1 MMLQGSID
9 GGDLDL
15 TALFE
20 EDLSP
25 AAQSAA
31 LAQFAR
37 KQLAEAAKV
46 NADALGFTPPH
57 TTLVDGVAGA
67 AEERVKPNGEIVY
80 TFDLAQDMFAWIA
93 AELSA
98 FAPVLTG
105 RFSRSFEFFVDGV
118 RTDLD
123 HEIPQGREFVF
134 MSIEPYA
141 GKVEGEH
148 KRPESPQA
156 PNGVF
161 EAVAALAALRYPLAD
176 IAFAYRTP
184 FFASRVKDTPAITIR
199 LGT

>member
-1 MMLQGSID
+1 MI
-9 GGDLDL
+9 
-15 TALFE
+15 
-20 EDLSP
+20 
-25 AAQSAA
+25 
-31 LAQFAR
+31 
-37 KQLAEAAKV
+37 
-46 NADALGFTPPH
+46 
-57 TTLVDGVAGA
+57 LVDGIAGG
-67 AEERVKPNGEIVY
+67 AEARVKPTGEIVY

-105 RFSRSFEFFVDGV
+105 RFSRSFAFFDSVLA
-118 RTDLD
+118 DLD
-123 HEIPQGREFVF
+123 HEIPEGREFVF

-176 IAFAYRTP
+176 IAFSYRTP

-199 LGT
+199 LRT